1 MSEDV
6 TLDVGTESYP
16 GRYDEP
22 SEPSDRGMLMIPGA
36 GHGPFGDVFLRFGR
50 EAADAGYGVARF
62 ETWLSPADLDAKTEA
77 DFRAEIEAG
86 VAFLRSR
93 GYETVTVVA
102 KSLGG
107 RLALEHLPGG
117 VDRAVLWA
125 PAVHPED
132 YDLPAELEGKV
143 PSIGAD
149 DLGAVDVPVRV
160 LHGDEDALPL
170 ESPRLLAE
178 RLPDGELVE
187 LPGDDHSF
195 RRDHERVIEETLAFL
210 PE

>member
-16 GRYDEP
+16 GRFDEP
-22 SEPSDRGMLMIPGA
+22 SEPSDRGVLMIPGA

-62 ETWLSPADLDAKTEA
+62 ETWLSPADLDAKTDS

-86 VAFLRSR
+86 VEFLRSR
-93 GYETVTVVA
+93 GYETVTIVA

-107 RLALEHLPGG
+107 RLALEHLPEG
-117 VDRAVLWA
+117 VERLVLWA
-125 PAVHPED
+125 PAVHPEG
-132 YDLPAELEGKV
+132 YELPTELEGKI

-149 DLGAVDVPVRV
+149 DLEAVDVPVRV

-170 ESPRLLAE
+170 ESPRRLTELL
-178 RLPDGELVE
+178 PQGELVE
-187 LPGDDHSF
+187 LSGEDHSF
-195 RRDHERVIEETLAFL
+195 LRDHERVIAETTALL